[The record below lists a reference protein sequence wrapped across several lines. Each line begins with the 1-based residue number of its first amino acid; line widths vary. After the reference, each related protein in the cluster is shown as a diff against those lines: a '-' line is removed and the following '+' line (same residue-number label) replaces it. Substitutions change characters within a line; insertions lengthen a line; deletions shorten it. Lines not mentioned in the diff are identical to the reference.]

1 MKIPEKLLQAYIIRR
16 IEELDQIDLAI
27 HNKEYDLL
35 FKIGHQLKGNGAM
48 YGFPEISS
56 FGELVETGAT
66 QHDLNVIQ
74 IQFSA
79 YRNFIT
85 ELSNK

>member
-1 MKIPEKLLQAYIIRR
+1 MKIPEKLLQSYINRR
-16 IEELDQIDLAI
+16 IEELDQIDSAL

-66 QHDLNVIQ
+66 QHDINAIQ
-74 IQFSA
+74 LQFSS

-85 ELSNK
+85 KLSNK